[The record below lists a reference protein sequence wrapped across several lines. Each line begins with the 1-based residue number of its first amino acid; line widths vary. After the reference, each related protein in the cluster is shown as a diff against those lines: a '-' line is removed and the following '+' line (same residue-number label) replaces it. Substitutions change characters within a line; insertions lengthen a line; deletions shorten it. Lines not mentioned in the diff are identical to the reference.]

1 MWLFLHH
8 FSIFRAVCH
17 EEKLMNIERNCL
29 NNIARVEHSMK
40 NVEALVWS
48 SNLELKN
55 MIKELHCKL
64 PSIVSESDGIPTN
77 TNEEK

>member
-1 MWLFLHH
+1 
-8 FSIFRAVCH
+8 
-17 EEKLMNIERNCL
+17 
-29 NNIARVEHSMK
+29 MK